1 MVSVEDK
8 NNKHFHTMATIK
20 NRWNVIWKIKDEKGN
35 WYEDPEGITQQ
46 ALDNSIKRFK
56 STVSIIQS
64 W

>member
-1 MVSVEDK
+1 
-8 NNKHFHTMATIK
+8 MATIK

-56 STVSIIQS
+56 STVSINPELVTLLS
-64 W
+64 GT